1 MRQGFIVMLTLAVL
15 ATAGV
20 AVAADEVG
28 RVKVVKGGGSLP
40 AAVGMALQEG
50 DVVVT
55 ARDGSAGVTFNDD
68 SLLSVGPD
76 SALAI
81 DRFAFDSTTHA
92 GRFDTSLR
100 RGTLSAVSGKIARQS
115 PDAMKVRTPSTILGV
130 RGTEFVVR
138 AVPVAPERSHAPR
151 ARGSG
156 AGRVGRGL
164 RLGAGRAAGTGAA
177 RPRRAGGAPARA

>member
-1 MRQGFIVMLTLAVL
+1 MRQGLVVMLALAGLV
-15 ATAGV
+15 TAGV
-20 AVAADEVG
+20 AVAADEIG
-28 RVKVVKGGGSLP
+28 RVKVVKGTVGIERSGSRVP
-40 AAVGMALQEG
+40 ATVGMPLREG

-55 ARDGSAGVTFNDD
+55 GRDGSVGVTFNDD

-76 SALAI
+76 STLAI

-100 RGTLSAVSGKIARQS
+100 QGTLSAVSGKIAKQS

-138 AVPVAPERSHAPR
+138 AVPVAP
-151 ARGSG
+151 
-156 AGRVGRGL
+156 
-164 RLGAGRAAGTGAA
+164 
-177 RPRRAGGAPARA
+177 

>member
-1 MRQGFIVMLTLAVL
+1 MRSGFAVLSLLAVL
-15 ATAGV
+15 LSAS
-20 AVAADEVG
+20 VAAAADDVG
-28 RVKVVKGGGSLP
+28 RVKVTRGDVRIERAGQTLP
-40 AAVGMALQEG
+40 APVGMKLQEN

-55 ARDGSAGVTFNDD
+55 GRDSSAGVTFNDD

-81 DRFAFDSTTHA
+81 DRFVFDTTTHA

-100 RGTLSAVSGKIARQS
+100 QGTLAAVSGKIAKQS

-138 AVPVAPERSHAPR
+138 AVPVTP
-151 ARGSG
+151 
-156 AGRVGRGL
+156 
-164 RLGAGRAAGTGAA
+164 
-177 RPRRAGGAPARA
+177 

>member
-1 MRQGFIVMLTLAVL
+1 MRQGIVVGLMLVVL
-15 ATAGV
+15 AAAGV
-20 AVAADEVG
+20 AAAADEVG
-28 RVKVVKGGGSLP
+28 RVKVVKGSVSIERGGGRVPATVGLP
-40 AAVGMALQEG
+40 VQEG

-55 ARDGSAGVTFNDD
+55 GRDGSAGVTFSDD

-76 SALAI
+76 STLAI

-100 RGTLSAVSGKIARQS
+100 QGTLSAVSGKIAKQS

-138 AVPVAPERSHAPR
+138 AAPVTP
-151 ARGSG
+151 
-156 AGRVGRGL
+156 
-164 RLGAGRAAGTGAA
+164 
-177 RPRRAGGAPARA
+177 

>member
-1 MRQGFIVMLTLAVL
+1 MRQGIVVGLMLVVL
-15 ATAGV
+15 AAAGV
-20 AVAADEVG
+20 AAAADEVG
-28 RVKVVKGGGSLP
+28 RVKVVKGSVSIERGGGRVP
-40 AAVGMALQEG
+40 ATVGMPVQEG

-55 ARDGSAGVTFNDD
+55 GRDGSAGVTFNDD

-76 SALAI
+76 STLAI

-100 RGTLSAVSGKIARQS
+100 QGTLSAVSGKIAKQS

-138 AVPVAPERSHAPR
+138 AAPVTP
-151 ARGSG
+151 
-156 AGRVGRGL
+156 
-164 RLGAGRAAGTGAA
+164 
-177 RPRRAGGAPARA
+177 